1 MRRQRGLSLLGVA
14 IAMGVIAVVAVLGLM
29 SMRSERNLFGE
40 AWASIMK
47 SAPLQQAQQA
57 ATATAAPPAPIR
69 KCTIGGKVVYS
80 NVECTNGAASSQAV
94 DLQDTRGIEAPKVPP
109 APASEA
115 GNELKGKAAAPGMP
129 Y

>member
-1 MRRQRGLSLLGVA
+1 
-14 IAMGVIAVVAVLGLM
+14 M

-57 ATATAAPPAPIR
+57 ANAAAAPPAPIR

-80 NVECTNGAASSQAV
+80 NVECTKGAASSQTV

-109 APASEA
+109 APPAAANEA
-115 GNELKGKAAAPGMP
+115 GGELKDKAAPGMP